1 MATLLSRQN
10 PMARSGRAW
19 WPGGRSARNA
29 PSPSAPVSASTA
41 ARPAPA
47 ARTAAGHDPADIEV
61 SGSIVPPPCSARAS
75 SRSTC
80 RRVCTLVISSAVASR
95 GGSGVTRASVSPPA
109 SRAAWSMPAC
119 TASSRAGRSGWP
131 RPGSWSTK
139 HGSTPTNSML
149 STVPGVL
156 SRLWPPRPSRSR
168 RLRSRVAMS
177 PLNSHTLRWG
187 GGWARIGPF
196 RSGAD
201 VARLTMG
208 TDAPP
213 SPSVI
218 ERCLGEVQARSYKA
232 VVTNA
237 LGPAESAPFVD
248 AGFAV
253 RERLHLL
260 AHDLDRLPPATGS
273 TRRAR
278 RHDYPAVLD
287 LDATAFDGDWHL
299 DRDGLV
305 EALRATPVTR
315 FRITPDSSTTLSGY
329 AVTGRSG
336 RNGYLQRIAV
346 RADARNRG
354 FGRTLI
360 ADALW
365 WLRRRAVERALV
377 NTQLDNTAAISLY
390 ESCGFRRLPI
400 GLCVLGRTL

>member
-1 MATLLSRQN
+1 
-10 PMARSGRAW
+10 
-19 WPGGRSARNA
+19 
-29 PSPSAPVSASTA
+29 
-41 ARPAPA
+41 
-47 ARTAAGHDPADIEV
+47 
-61 SGSIVPPPCSARAS
+61 
-75 SRSTC
+75 
-80 RRVCTLVISSAVASR
+80 
-95 GGSGVTRASVSPPA
+95 
-109 SRAAWSMPAC
+109 
-119 TASSRAGRSGWP
+119 
-131 RPGSWSTK
+131 
-139 HGSTPTNSML
+139 
-149 STVPGVL
+149 
-156 SRLWPPRPSRSR
+156 
-168 RLRSRVAMS
+168 MS
-177 PLNSHTLRWG
+177 PLNSHTLRWR

-196 RSGAD
+196 RSDAD

-273 TRRAR
+273 TQRAR
-278 RHDYPAVLD
+278 RHDYPAILA

-299 DRDGLV
+299 DHNGLV

-315 FRITPDSSTTLSGY
+315 FRITPDSGTTSGY
-329 AVTGRSG
+329 AITGRSG

-346 RADARNRG
+346 HANARNRG

-360 ADALW
+360 DDALW
-365 WLRRRAVERALV
+365 WLRRRSVDRALV
-377 NTQLDNTAAISLY
+377 NTQLDNTAALTLY
-390 ESCGFRRLPI
+390 ESCGFRRLPV

>member
-1 MATLLSRQN
+1 
-10 PMARSGRAW
+10 
-19 WPGGRSARNA
+19 
-29 PSPSAPVSASTA
+29 
-41 ARPAPA
+41 
-47 ARTAAGHDPADIEV
+47 
-61 SGSIVPPPCSARAS
+61 
-75 SRSTC
+75 
-80 RRVCTLVISSAVASR
+80 
-95 GGSGVTRASVSPPA
+95 
-109 SRAAWSMPAC
+109 
-119 TASSRAGRSGWP
+119 
-131 RPGSWSTK
+131 
-139 HGSTPTNSML
+139 
-149 STVPGVL
+149 
-156 SRLWPPRPSRSR
+156 
-168 RLRSRVAMS
+168 MS
-177 PLNSHTLRWG
+177 PLNSHTLRWR

-196 RSGAD
+196 RSDAD

-237 LGPAESAPFVD
+237 LGPAESAPFLD

-278 RHDYPAVLD
+278 RHDYPAILD
-287 LDATAFDGDWHL
+287 LDATAFNGDWHL
-299 DRDGLV
+299 DHDGLV

-315 FRITPDSSTTLSGY
+315 FRITPDSSTTISGY

-346 RADARNRG
+346 HAAARNRG

-365 WLRRRAVERALV
+365 WLRRRAVDRALV
-377 NTQLDNTAAISLY
+377 NTQFDNTAALSLY
-390 ESCGFRRLPI
+390 DSCGFRRLPV

>member
-1 MATLLSRQN
+1 
-10 PMARSGRAW
+10 
-19 WPGGRSARNA
+19 
-29 PSPSAPVSASTA
+29 
-41 ARPAPA
+41 
-47 ARTAAGHDPADIEV
+47 
-61 SGSIVPPPCSARAS
+61 
-75 SRSTC
+75 
-80 RRVCTLVISSAVASR
+80 
-95 GGSGVTRASVSPPA
+95 
-109 SRAAWSMPAC
+109 
-119 TASSRAGRSGWP
+119 
-131 RPGSWSTK
+131 
-139 HGSTPTNSML
+139 
-149 STVPGVL
+149 
-156 SRLWPPRPSRSR
+156 
-168 RLRSRVAMS
+168 MS
-177 PLNSHTLRWG
+177 PLNSHTLRWR

-196 RSGAD
+196 RSDAD

-218 ERCLGEVQARSYKA
+218 ERCLGEVEARSYKA

-237 LGPAESAPFVD
+237 LGPAESVPFVD

-273 TRRAR
+273 TQRAR
-278 RHDYPAVLD
+278 RHDYPAILD

-299 DRDGLV
+299 DRDGLD

-315 FRITPDSSTTLSGY
+315 LRITPDSSSISGY
-329 AVTGRSG
+329 AITGRSG
-336 RNGYLQRIAV
+336 RNGYVQRIAV
-346 RADARNRG
+346 NANARNRG

-365 WLRRRAVERALV
+365 WLRRRAVDRALV
-377 NTQLDNTAAISLY
+377 NTQLDNTAALSLY

>member
-1 MATLLSRQN
+1 
-10 PMARSGRAW
+10 
-19 WPGGRSARNA
+19 
-29 PSPSAPVSASTA
+29 
-41 ARPAPA
+41 
-47 ARTAAGHDPADIEV
+47 
-61 SGSIVPPPCSARAS
+61 
-75 SRSTC
+75 
-80 RRVCTLVISSAVASR
+80 
-95 GGSGVTRASVSPPA
+95 
-109 SRAAWSMPAC
+109 
-119 TASSRAGRSGWP
+119 
-131 RPGSWSTK
+131 
-139 HGSTPTNSML
+139 
-149 STVPGVL
+149 
-156 SRLWPPRPSRSR
+156 
-168 RLRSRVAMS
+168 MS
-177 PLNSHTLRWG
+177 PLNSHTLRWR

-196 RSGAD
+196 RSDAD

-237 LGPAESAPFVD
+237 LSQADSAPFVD

-260 AHDLDRLPPATGS
+260 AHDLDQLPPPTGS

-278 RHDYPAVLD
+278 RHDHPAILD

-299 DRDGLV
+299 DHDGLV

-315 FRITPDSSTTLSGY
+315 FRVTPDASDPIFGY

-336 RNGYLQRIAV
+336 RSGYLQRIAV
-346 RADARNRG
+346 HADARRRG

-365 WLRRRAVERALV
+365 WLRRRAVDRALV
-377 NTQLDNTAAISLY
+377 NTQLGNAAALSLY
-390 ESCGFRRLPI
+390 ESCGFRRLPV